1 MTQQQM
7 TDEQIQAAGNRIG
20 TAQARAQRPLKEAGW
35 LLRLPEADVI
45 SHTTELVKGLSSEWR
60 LRIED
65 LNTKM
70 LAWLEARRAENAA
83 AENLTELRQRKD
95 EMEQASR
102 DNRARFRELL
112 GQNGGN
118 VTPEMKMLRAEYLEQ
133 QETASDLAGLIA
145 EKEKQL
151 PVLAD
156 VTGRKAN
163 AYVFCHEGITDERI
177 DTLIDDFFIIH
188 GAELGSLLRMKYSQ
202 FERNGS
208 THAPGVIEGA
218 NDADTLYRV
227 YVQNLIKRWTSLNQ
241 PLMFRDDVLSV
252 SGAHPFRGARTD
264 RRKRKLF

>member
-1 MTQQQM
+1 MRRPQSSSIT
-7 TDEQIQAAGNRIG
+7 T
-20 TAQARAQRPLKEAGW
+20 QRPLKEAGW

-70 LAWLEARRAENAA
+70 LAWLEARQAENAA
-83 AENLTELRQRKD
+83 AENLSELCQRKA
-95 EMEQASR
+95 ASR
-102 DNRARFRELL
+102 DNRARFRKLL
-112 GQNGGN
+112 GQNGGT
-118 VTPEMKMLRAEYLEQ
+118 VTPEMKTLRAEYLEQ

-188 GAELGSLLRMKYSQ
+188 GAELSSLLRMKYSQ

-227 YVQNLIKRWTSLNQ
+227 YIQNLIKRWTSVNQ

-252 SGAHPFRGARTD
+252 SGAHPFRGAKTD
-264 RRKRKLF
+264 SRKRKVF

>member
-1 MTQQQM
+1 M
-7 TDEQIQAAGNRIG
+7 
-20 TAQARAQRPLKEAGW
+20 
-35 LLRLPEADVI
+35 
-45 SHTTELVKGLSSEWR
+45 
-60 LRIED
+60 
-65 LNTKM
+65 
-70 LAWLEARRAENAA
+70 AWLEARQTENAA
-83 AENLTELRQRKD
+83 IENLSGLRQRKA
-95 EMEQASR
+95 EMAQPSR
-102 DNRARFRELL
+102 DNRVRFRELL
-112 GQNGGN
+112 GTNGDT
-118 VTPEMKMLRAEYLEQ
+118 VTPEMKTLRAEYLEQ
-133 QETASDLAGLIA
+133 QETASDLAGMIA

-156 VTGRKAN
+156 VTGSKAN

-177 DTLIDDFFIIH
+177 DTLIMTSLS
-188 GAELGSLLRMKYSQ
+188 ELSSLLRMRYSQ

-227 YVQNLIKRWTSLNQ
+227 YMQNLIKRWTSVNQ

>member
-70 LAWLEARRAENAA
+70 LAWLEARQNENAA
-83 AENLTELRQRKD
+83 TENLSGLRQRKA

-112 GQNGGN
+112 EQNAGS
-118 VTPEMKMLRAEYLEQ
+118 VTPEMKALRAEYLEQ
-133 QETASDLAGLIA
+133 QETASDLAGLIG
-145 EKEKQL
+145 EKEKQMT
-151 PVLAD
+151 VLAD

-188 GAELGSLLRMKYSQ
+188 GAELSSLLRMKYSQ

-218 NDADTLYRV
+218 NDADTLYRR
-227 YVQNLIKRWTSLNQ
+227 YVMSLIKQWTGENQ

-264 RRKRKLF
+264 RSKRKLF

>member
-1 MTQQQM
+1 
-7 TDEQIQAAGNRIG
+7 
-20 TAQARAQRPLKEAGW
+20 LH
-35 LLRLPEADVI
+35 V
-45 SHTTELVKGLSSEWR
+45 
-60 LRIED
+60 ED

-70 LAWLEARRAENAA
+70 LAWLEARQAENAA
-83 AENLTELRQRKD
+83 TENLSELRQRKA
-95 EMEQASR
+95 EMEQVSR

-112 GQNGGN
+112 GQSGGN
-118 VTPEMKMLRAEYLEQ
+118 VTPEMKKLRAEYLEQ

-188 GAELGSLLRMKYSQ
+188 GTELGSLLRMKYSQ

-208 THAPGVIEGA
+208 THAPGVIDGA

-227 YVQNLIKRWTSLNQ
+227 YVQNLIKRWTGVNQ

-264 RRKRKLF
+264 RSKRKLF

>member
-1 MTQQQM
+1 M
-7 TDEQIQAAGNRIG
+7 
-20 TAQARAQRPLKEAGW
+20 GW
-35 LLRLPEADVI
+35 
-45 SHTTELVKGLSSEWR
+45 
-60 LRIED
+60 
-65 LNTKM
+65 
-70 LAWLEARRAENAA
+70 
-83 AENLTELRQRKD
+83 
-95 EMEQASR
+95 
-102 DNRARFRELL
+102 
-112 GQNGGN
+112 
-118 VTPEMKMLRAEYLEQ
+118 

-151 PVLAD
+151 QVLAD

-188 GAELGSLLRMKYSQ
+188 GAELSSLLRMKYSQ

-218 NDADTLYRV
+218 NDADTLYRR
-227 YVQNLIKRWTSLNQ
+227 YVMSLIKQWMGVNQ

-264 RRKRKLF
+264 RRNRKFF

>member
-1 MTQQQM
+1 
-7 TDEQIQAAGNRIG
+7 
-20 TAQARAQRPLKEAGW
+20 
-35 LLRLPEADVI
+35 
-45 SHTTELVKGLSSEWR
+45 

-65 LNTKM
+65 LNTM
-70 LAWLEARRAENAA
+70 MRAGLEARQTENAA
-83 AENLTELRQRKD
+83 TENLSGLRQRKA

-102 DNRARFRELL
+102 DNWARFRELL

-118 VTPEMKMLRAEYLEQ
+118 VTPEMKTLRAEYLEQ
-133 QETASDLAGLIA
+133 QETASNLAGLIA

-177 DTLIDDFFIIH
+177 DTLIDDFFTIH
-188 GAELGSLLRMKYSQ
+188 GAELSSLLRMKYSQ

-218 NDADTLYRV
+218 NDADTLYRR
-227 YVQNLIKRWTSLNQ
+227 YVMSLIRQWTGVKQ

-264 RRKRKLF
+264 RSKRKLF

>member
-1 MTQQQM
+1 
-7 TDEQIQAAGNRIG
+7 
-20 TAQARAQRPLKEAGW
+20 
-35 LLRLPEADVI
+35 V
-45 SHTTELVKGLSSEWR
+45 
-60 LRIED
+60 
-65 LNTKM
+65 
-70 LAWLEARRAENAA
+70 AWLEARQTENAA
-83 AENLTELRQRKD
+83 IENLSGLRQRKA
-95 EMEQASR
+95 EMAQPSR
-102 DNRARFRELL
+102 DNRVRFRELL
-112 GQNGGN
+112 GTNGDT
-118 VTPEMKMLRAEYLEQ
+118 VTPEMKTLRAEYLEQ
-133 QETASDLAGLIA
+133 QETASDLAGMIA

-156 VTGRKAN
+156 VTGSKAN

-177 DTLIDDFFIIH
+177 DTLIMTSLS
-188 GAELGSLLRMKYSQ
+188 ELSSLLRMRYSQ

-227 YVQNLIKRWTSLNQ
+227 YMQNLIKRWTSVNQ

>member
-20 TAQARAQRPLKEAGW
+20 TAQARAERPLKEAGW

-45 SHTTELVKGLSSEWR
+45 SHTTELVKGLSPDWR

-65 LNTKM
+65 LNVKM
-70 LAWLEARRAENAA
+70 LAWLEARQAENDAT
-83 AENLTELRQRKD
+83 ENLSELRQRKT
-95 EMEQASR
+95 EMEQTSQ
-102 DNRARFRELL
+102 DNRARFREML

-118 VTPEMKMLRAEYLEQ
+118 VTPDMKALRAEYLEQ

-188 GAELGSLLRMKYSQ
+188 GAELSSLLRMKYSQ

-218 NDADTLYRV
+218 NDADTLYRG
-227 YVQNLIKRWTSLNQ
+227 YVQNLIKQWTGVNQ

-264 RRKRKLF
+264 RSKRKLF